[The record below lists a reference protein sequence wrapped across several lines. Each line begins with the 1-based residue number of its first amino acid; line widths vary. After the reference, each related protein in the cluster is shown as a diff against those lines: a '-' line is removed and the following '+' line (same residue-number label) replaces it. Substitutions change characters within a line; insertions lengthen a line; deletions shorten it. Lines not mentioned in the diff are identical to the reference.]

1 MLISSD
7 GAGGC
12 SDKALCIFGDRIRT
26 NFQANIKLSKLV
38 HMYMCYMAGGRALY
52 NF

>member
-12 SDKALCIFGDRIRT
+12 SDKDGVIWSSYRQRMFIDQWVAFGTD
-26 NFQANIKLSKLV
+26 NS
-38 HMYMCYMAGGRALY
+38 
-52 NF
+52 

>member
-12 SDKALCIFGDRIRT
+12 SDKAKTELSDQAIDREC
-26 NFQANIKLSKLV
+26 L
-38 HMYMCYMAGGRALY
+38 
-52 NF
+52 